1 MKILPLIFS
10 MAVSAVGG
18 TFAVTSWAVE
28 GSAQNV
34 STSVLRTHRDHIAEG
49 AGGADSERVASDGAD
64 RVGDNRVASDGADR
78 IGGSRVASDGAEHV
92 GASRLADSGYRT
104 SPEVRVAD
112 TGYSG
117 INQAASTYFCG
128 PCR

>member
-28 GSAQNV
+28 GSVQNV
-34 STSVLRTHRDHIAEG
+34 GTSVLRTNRDHISED
-49 AGGADSERVASDGAD
+49 AGRTDSDRVASDGAD
-64 RVGDNRVASDGADR
+64 RLGGNRV
-78 IGGSRVASDGAEHV
+78 VSDGAERV
-92 GASRLADSGYRT
+92 GASKLADLDYRN

-117 INQAASTYFCG
+117 INQTASTYFCG